1 MGLDAQIVDP
11 TPPGGS
17 ELVGRVI
24 GGRLRVLECIG
35 SGSMG
40 TVYRAH
46 HETLD
51 KDVAIKVLISVG
63 TRDDIRSKRF
73 VREARTASRLD
84 HPNTVRILDF
94 GEDGDDGLLYLAME
108 YLEGEDLAQILASG
122 AKLDHDRVVDI
133 MAQTLA
139 AVAAAHDHGII
150 HRDIKPSNI
159 FVTQRRNDDG
169 NFVDFVKVCDFGVAK
184 FLASARDS
192 LGGTAPGATEV
203 IGTPLYMSPEQAVGD
218 TLDPRTDVYS
228 CAVVLYEML
237 TGRPPFLGETAM
249 GVMLKH
255 VSEPPTAPSTLVPN
269 IDPDLESVLGWALVK
284 DRDQRCPSARE
295 FRNALRELKNRGTGS
310 VGPASSLRSEPASAI
325 DVQLQAYLQAMSK
338 PGSSDSTPPVG
349 IEPHPGRPAT
359 DPRILVADLTSELT
373 PLPPTI
379 EPKPQ
384 PPPQGPVIEDPIPIE
399 LVEDVVPVEEIA
411 PGEGVD
417 SPGDVESMDD
427 LVAAA
432 VGNLSDSR
440 VTAPN
445 VDDQNHV
452 PGLDRRR
459 VSAEVSDRAQYMW
472 NNYGIIFE
480 TYHGAYPFYVR
491 DSKGEVMGPCNYP
504 DITKIIQIEAA
515 RGNISQVSLCGEK
528 QQWMNAGDFARLTG
542 QEAILESTFDRVS
555 EPPPGPLSGS
565 FRTTSL
571 AALFARV
578 TRERPTGRL
587 VFNLSQHIDE
597 TRIEIHLVQGQ
608 PTFVYSSEA
617 GLQIPALLVRRDLLR
632 EGLIPKFL
640 QMVIQEEIALEQ
652 IVGREANLDMRQY
665 RGIFMRERLC
675 YLFRWAQG
683 VFWLDPDSLPARM
696 SPFAHSLMA
705 VLPDVVYRAM
715 SRDAL
720 RSAVSPY
727 LNMSIQRSQRFNH
740 GIAAMQLSSAQK
752 SIVRR
757 FLRAKVLGEAVP
769 SEPKLEK
776 LYYAMA
782 YILLETELFL
792 KPIGLR

>member
-1 MGLDAQIVDP
+1 M
-11 TPPGGS
+11 
-17 ELVGRVI
+17 
-24 GGRLRVLECIG
+24 LECIG

-40 TVYRAH
+40 TVFRAH

-51 KDVAIKVLISVG
+51 KDVAIKVLSNLG
-63 TRDDIRSKRF
+63 SRDDIRTKRF

-108 YLEGEDLAQILASG
+108 YLEGEDLAQLLARG
-122 AKLDHDRVVDI
+122 EKLEQERVVDI
-133 MAQTLA
+133 MTQTLA

-159 FVTQRRNDDG
+159 FLTKRRNDEG
-169 NFVDFVKVCDFGVAK
+169 QLIDFVKVCDFGVAK

-218 TLDPRTDVYS
+218 SLDPRTDVYS

-255 VSEPPTAPSTLVPN
+255 VSEPPAAPSTLVPD

-284 DRDQRCPSARE
+284 DRNERCPSARE
-295 FRNALRELKNRGTGS
+295 FRNALRELRKRQTGS
-310 VGPASSLRSEPASAI
+310 LEANATIPPESSSDI
-325 DVQLQAYLQAMSK
+325 DRQLQAYLQAMSR
-338 PGSSDSTPPVG
+338 PGLAEAGLDLT
-349 IEPHPGRPAT
+349 PHPNRPAT
-359 DPRILVADLTSELT
+359 DPRILVADLTSEMT
-373 PLPPTI
+373 PLPPSVEAT
-379 EPKPQ
+379 PL
-384 PPPQGPVIEDPIPIE
+384 PPESVLPEAPIE
-399 LVEDVVPVEEIA
+399 LKPVEEEA
-411 PGEGVD
+411 
-417 SPGDVESMDD
+417 SMDD
-427 LVAAA
+427 LVAEA
-432 VGNLSDSR
+432 VGLVPEIREETRNRDGQSDG
-440 VTAPN
+440 
-445 VDDQNHV
+445 V

-459 VSAEVSDRAQYMW
+459 VGAEVSDRAQYMW

-480 TYHGAYPFYVR
+480 TYHGAFPFYVR
-491 DSKGEVMGPCNYP
+491 DAKGEVMGPCDYP

-515 RGNISQVSLCGEK
+515 RGNIGQVSLCGES
-528 QQWMNAGDFARLTG
+528 QQWMGAVNFARLTG
-542 QEAILESTFDRVS
+542 QESILESTFEQLR
-555 EPPPGPLSGS
+555 EPPPGPFSGT

-587 VFNLSQHIDE
+587 IFNLSQHVDDA
-597 TRIEIHLVQGQ
+597 RLEIHLVQGQ
-608 PTFVYSSEA
+608 PTFVYSSDA
-617 GLQIPALLVRRDLLR
+617 SLQIPALLVRRDLLR
-632 EGLIPKFL
+632 ENLIPRFL
-640 QMVIQEEIALEQ
+640 QMVIDEEIALEQ

-665 RGIFMRERLC
+665 HGIFMRERLC
-675 YLFRWAQG
+675 NLFRWSHG
-683 VFWLDPDSLPARM
+683 VFWLDADSLPARM

-705 VLPDVVYRAM
+705 VLPDIVYRAM
-715 SRDAL
+715 SRDKL
-720 RSAVSPY
+720 RAAVHPF
-727 LNMSIQRSQRFNH
+727 LHIAIQRSQRFNH

-757 FLRAKVLGEAVP
+757 FLRAKSLGEAVP

>member
-1 MGLDAQIVDP
+1 MGLDPHTVEQ

-17 ELVGRVI
+17 ELVGRII

-51 KDVAIKVLISVG
+51 KDVAIKVLSRLG
-63 TRDDIRSKRF
+63 TRDDIRTKRF
-73 VREARTASRLD
+73 VREARTAIRLD
-84 HPNTVRILDF
+84 HANTVWILDF

-108 YLEGEDLAQILASG
+108 YLEGEDLAQLLARG
-122 AKLDHDRVVDI
+122 EKLESERVVKI
-133 MAQTLA
+133 MTQTLA

-159 FVTQRRNDDG
+159 FLTKRRNDEG
-169 NFVDFVKVCDFGVAK
+169 QLVDFVKVCDFGVAK
-184 FLASARDS
+184 FLASTRDS
-192 LGGTAPGATEV
+192 LSGTAPGATEV

-255 VSEPPTAPSTLVPN
+255 VSEPPAAPSTLVPN

-284 DRDQRCPSARE
+284 DRDARCPSARE
-295 FRNALRELKNRGTGS
+295 FRNALRELRKRQTGPHGVNS
-310 VGPASSLRSEPASAI
+310 TIPPESSSDI
-325 DVQLQAYLQAMSK
+325 DLQLQAYLQAMTK
-338 PGSSDSTPPVG
+338 PGLTDPGLPSDLT
-349 IEPHPGRPAT
+349 PHPNRPAT
-359 DPRILVADLTSELT
+359 DPRILVADLTSEMT
-373 PLPPTI
+373 PLPSNM
-379 EPKPQ
+379 EPSPL
-384 PPPQGPVIEDPIPIE
+384 PPDSVVSNPPIE
-399 LVEDVVPVEEIA
+399 LKPVEDDA
-411 PGEGVD
+411 
-417 SPGDVESMDD
+417 SMDD
-427 LVAAA
+427 LVAEA
-432 VGNLSDSR
+432 VGLTPEIRERQQGPSDPS
-440 VTAPN
+440 
-445 VDDQNHV
+445 HGI

-459 VSAEVSDRAQYMW
+459 MGAEVSDRAQYMW

-480 TYHGAYPFYVR
+480 TYHGGYPFFVR
-491 DSKGEVMGPCNYP
+491 DAKGEVMGPCDYP
-504 DITKIIQIEAA
+504 DVTKIIQIEAA
-515 RGNISQVSLCGEK
+515 RGHIGHVSLCGES
-528 QQWMNAGDFARLTG
+528 QQWISAIDFARLTG
-542 QEAILESTFDRVS
+542 QESILESTFERVH
-555 EPPPGPLSGS
+555 EPPPGPFSGT
-565 FRTTSL
+565 FRKTSL

-587 VFNLSQHIDE
+587 IFNLSQHVDE
-597 TRIEIHLVQGQ
+597 TRIEIHLVQGR
-608 PTFVYSSEA
+608 PTFVYSSDA
-617 GLQIPALLVRRDLLR
+617 SLQIPALLVRRDLLR
-632 EGLIPKFL
+632 ENLIPKFL
-640 QMVIQEEIALEQ
+640 QMVIEEEMALEQ

-665 RGIFMRERLC
+665 HSIFMRERLC
-675 YLFRWAQG
+675 NLFRWSQG
-683 VFWLDPDSLPARM
+683 VFWLDADNLPARM

-715 SRDAL
+715 SRDTL
-720 RSAVSPY
+720 RSEVQPY
-727 LNMSIQRSQRFNH
+727 LHMAIQRSQRFNH

-757 FLRAKVLGEAVP
+757 FLRSKTLGEAVP